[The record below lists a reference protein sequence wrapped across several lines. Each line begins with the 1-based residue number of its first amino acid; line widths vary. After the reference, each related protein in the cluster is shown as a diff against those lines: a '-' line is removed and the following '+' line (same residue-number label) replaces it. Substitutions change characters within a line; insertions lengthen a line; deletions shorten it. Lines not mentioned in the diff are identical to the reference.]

1 MPTRGFFR
9 RALIPGVLLT
19 AAGILIGLNWS
30 WLSAYRQAFSSPQR
44 EEAEKVESDPLVEL
58 VPNRQDTVRIPA
70 GLLATPRFQTAPV
83 VCSPRPEPLRLPGTL
98 ILDPNRNAKVHSLF
112 SGQVVKIGLKGVM
125 AQTSLGLATTP
136 DRGLRPGDEV
146 KAGQV
151 LAVIHSKDAGA
162 LKTDLVIQIS
172 KLRTD
177 EIKLERYEKTERESP
192 GAVPPNDLLAVRQS
206 VEADRVA
213 VANAERSLRSAQ
225 FSEEEIAVVKRE
237 ADKLR
242 DATAP
247 RDQDLERTWAEYL
260 VRAPFDGRI
269 VQKDVTLG
277 DAVDP
282 TTDLFKIAKLD
293 RLQVLANVYEEDLG
307 KLQLIAED
315 AARAE
320 AEKATS
326 AGADTEESP
335 GVRDVLRAQA
345 QAAGDQVR
353 AWTVCYQATGDAGE
367 PGSFDKLGTVIDPMQ
382 HTGTL
387 TGWVDNSRGRLFV
400 GQFVT
405 ATVNL
410 KPDPNLIAVPTPA
423 VVETPDGPIVFVQT
437 DAARHEF
444 TRRKVAV
451 VVRGRE
457 QVLLRRTPTPA
468 EAAKGVEALGP
479 SDAVLTR
486 GSVEVYGALEAL
498 RADAKK

>member
-1 MPTRGFFR
+1 MPIRGSFR
-9 RALIPGVLLT
+9 RALITVVLLT
-19 AAGILIGLNWS
+19 TVGVLIGLNWS
-30 WLSAYRQAFSSPQR
+30 WLSAQRQAFSAPQR
-44 EEAEKVESDPLVEL
+44 EHAEKVEAGALVEL
-58 VPNRQDTVRIPA
+58 VPNKNDTVRIPTE
-70 GLLATPRFQTAPV
+70 LLATPRFQTAAV
-83 VCSPRPEPLRLPGTL
+83 ICCPRPDPLRLPGTL

-112 SGQVVKIGLKGVM
+112 SGQVVKMGLKGVM
-125 AQTSLGLATTP
+125 TQTSLGLATTP

-146 KAGQV
+146 KAGQI
-151 LAVIHSKDAGA
+151 LAVIHSKDAGT
-162 LKTDLVIQIS
+162 LKTDLVVQMS

-242 DATAP
+242 DPNAP

-293 RLQVLANVYEEDLG
+293 RLQVLANVYEEDLS

-315 AARAE
+315 AVR
-320 AEKATS
+320 AEKAVL
-326 AGADTEESP
+326 AGNDTEESS

-345 QAAGDQVR
+345 QTAGDQVR
-353 AWTVCYQATGDAGE
+353 TWTVCYQATGDAGE
-367 PGSFDKLGTVIDPMQ
+367 AGSFDKLGTIIDPMQ
-382 HTGTL
+382 HTGTV

-410 KPDPNLIAVPTPA
+410 KADPELIAVPTLA
-423 VVETPDGPIVFVQT
+423 VVESPDGPIVFVQT
-437 DAARHEF
+437 DAAQHEF

-457 QVLLRRTPTPA
+457 QILLRRTPTPA
-468 EAAKGVEALGP
+468 EAAKGAEALGP
-479 SDAVLTR
+479 TDAVLTR
-486 GSVEVYGALEAL
+486 GAIEVYGALEAL
-498 RADAKK
+498 RADVKK